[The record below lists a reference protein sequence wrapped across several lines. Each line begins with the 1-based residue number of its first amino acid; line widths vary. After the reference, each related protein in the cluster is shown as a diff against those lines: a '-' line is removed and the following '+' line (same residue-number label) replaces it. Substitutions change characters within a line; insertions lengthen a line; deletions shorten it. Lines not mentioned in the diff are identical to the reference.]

1 MSERK
6 PPGVTFESWVD
17 RQIRTAQERGE
28 FDDLPGAGKPLPGAG
43 APLDEQWWVKEQIRR
58 EGLSGDALLP
68 TPLRLRRE
76 VERLPSTVAELT
88 SEQSVRDLAA
98 ELNRRIVEHLRFP
111 EGPRVAVAPVD
122 VEDVV
127 RRWRADR
134 AAAER
139 DEPKLDEPEPAPE
152 PPRKPHRRFLRWF
165 RR

>member
-1 MSERK
+1 MAERK

-43 APLDEQWWVKEQIRR
+43 APLDEQWWLKEQIRR

-76 VERLPSTVAELT
+76 IDRLPETVAELT
-88 SEQSVRDLAA
+88 GERAVREVAA

-111 EGPRVAVAPVD
+111 DGPRVAIAPVNVD
-122 VEDVV
+122 SLVE
-127 RRWRADR
+127 RWRSQR
-134 AAAER
+134 AAAQAP
-139 DEPKLDEPEPAPE
+139 DTPKPAAE
-152 PPRKPHRRFLRWF
+152 QRSASRRRRWF